1 MTIVALEPYRTA
13 IEREICG
20 PCPDRLPHGGCGRPA
35 HNPCTIQTNL
45 PALVD
50 AVLSVGGSPDVKDY
64 ERALREKVCP
74 GCRQDEEGNCD
85 WRAHCGCTLDSLLL
99 EVIDVV
105 EATRDEIRDRP
116 AA

>member
-1 MTIVALEPYRTA
+1 MTLHSLEPYRAA
-13 IEREICG
+13 IHREICG
-20 PCPDRLPHGGCGRPA
+20 PCPDRLPHGGCGRSA
-35 HNPCTIQTNL
+35 DSPCTIQTQL

-50 AVLSVGGSPDVKDY
+50 AILSVGGSPDVKDY

-74 GCRQDEEGNCD
+74 ACRQDADGDCD

-105 EATRDEIRDRP
+105 EATRDEGEGRP
-116 AA
+116 AG